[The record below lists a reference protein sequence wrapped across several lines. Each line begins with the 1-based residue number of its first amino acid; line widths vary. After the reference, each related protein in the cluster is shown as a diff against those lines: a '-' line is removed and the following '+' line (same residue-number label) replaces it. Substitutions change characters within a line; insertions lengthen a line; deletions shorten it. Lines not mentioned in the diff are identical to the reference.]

1 MVAQQAVRRD
11 ERARRPFWLHQ
22 IVEYLLGIILVALGL
37 QMPDPLV
44 PSLAGL
50 LVLLNAAIAIG
61 PASAFRVVGRRTHR
75 VLDLVVIAL
84 IVVLAVQPWLP
95 ADGGTRGVM
104 VAIAG
109 VLGVVWYYTDFA
121 EREERRERRMVAA
134 AGQRPE
140 EIGRT
145 AGRVAG
151 NVVSRWKRRND

>member
-1 MVAQQAVRRD
+1 MARD
-11 ERARRPFWLHQ
+11 AAARDARARRPFWLHQ
-22 IVEYLLGIILVALGL
+22 VAEYLLGIILVALGL

-44 PSLAGL
+44 PALAGL
-50 LVLLNAAIAIG
+50 LVLVNAAVAIG

-75 VLDLVVIAL
+75 VLDLVVIGAIL
-84 IVVLAVQPWLP
+84 VLAVQPWLA

-104 VAIAG
+104 VAVAA

-121 EREERRERRMVAA
+121 ERSERRARRMAD

-145 AGRVAG
+145 VGRMAGD
-151 NVVSRWKRRND
+151 VVNRWRRRHD